1 MRARVGWG
9 AARHGGLPPHRSGET
24 ERLSDTCPQPGSR
37 VRGQF
42 IRIHR
47 RPEEKQYK
55 TKSIRS
61 FYPADLPFYYPSLS
75 ALCLFALFRLSH
87 PFPNI
92 SSKLPQAQ
100 HVFYLFFS
108 LYFVFKPIKNN
119 MVYVYSG
126 ACCNAF
132 LLGPV
137 RRVLQ
142 SGAD

>member
-87 PFPNI
+87 PSTDTSPNPTRL
-92 SSKLPQAQ
+92 LP
-100 HVFYLFFS
+100 LLSPIFS
-108 LYFVFKPIKNN
+108 RQIITPIKHI
-119 MVYVYSG
+119 YLYIIRIS
-126 ACCNAF
+126 C
-132 LLGPV
+132 
-137 RRVLQ
+137 VL
-142 SGAD
+142 SSPRA